1 MVVLSS
7 SITLLAVQQRGDL
20 LIFLIIWTYG
30 ALIKYCHM
38 VHKSC
43 KLKLNR
49 LVIFIYQ
56 LDPIA
61 AVLQYGDR

>member
-1 MVVLSS
+1 MLSS
-7 SITLLAVQQRGDL
+7 SIIVLAVQQRSDL
-20 LIFLIIWTYG
+20 LIFLIILTYG
-30 ALIKYCHM
+30 SLIKYCHM

-49 LVIFIYQ
+49 LMMFIYQ

-61 AVLQYGDR
+61 AVLLYGDQ